1 MLFRSSE
8 LEAYELSLLDTRAEL
23 DTAKE
28 EGIKEGMVKG
38 KEEGIKEGKI
48 ETAKRMKAIGM
59 SIVEI
64 SNFTGLSKEENDQ
77 V

>member
-1 MLFRSSE
+1 
-8 LEAYELSLLDTRAEL
+8 
-23 DTAKE
+23 
-28 EGIKEGMVKG
+28 MVKG

-64 SNFTGLSKEENDQ
+64 SNFTGLSKEEIDK